1 MGVDIRAAR
10 VVTLGAEAVD
20 VFYLR
25 DSSGQPLDAGAAR
38 EVVRL
43 LTDAAS

>member
-1 MGVDIRAAR
+1 
-10 VVTLGAEAVD
+10 

-43 LTDAAS
+43 LTDAAG

>member
-1 MGVDIRAAR
+1 
-10 VVTLGAEAVD
+10 

-25 DSSGQPLDAGAAR
+25 DSSGQPLDDLTAR